1 MIWVALLLELSW
13 NTTYGVY
20 LGSLDGKFH
29 RLGLGLGQAPIP
41 SLILLHSLSF
51 NIFGY
56 AEAQK
61 QLILLGYRQLLLLQ
75 FQFVP

>member
-29 RLGLGLGQAPIP
+29 RLGLGLGQAR
-41 SLILLHSLSF
+41 LILLHSLSF